1 MFVLRGLPIL
11 IELALLIYC
20 LIDAIQ
26 TPTDKVR
33 NLPKVGWI
41 LLIIFFPLVG
51 AIAWLVAGRPSRSV
65 VGPTGPTAG
74 GGRRGPL
81 APDDDPEFLAQ
92 LRSVDREQERTLD
105 SWEAD
110 LRRRE
115 DELRRRRTEDDP
127 PTPGP

>member
-1 MFVLRGLPIL
+1 MFVLRDLPIL

-26 TPTDKVR
+26 TPTEKVR

-51 AIAWLVAGRPSRSV
+51 AIAWLVAGRPPRAV
-65 VGPTGPTAG
+65 AGPSGAADG
-74 GGRRGPL
+74 GRRRGPL

-115 DELRRRRTEDDP
+115 EELRRRRTEDDP
-127 PTPGP
+127 PTT

>member
-26 TPTDKVR
+26 TPPERIR
-33 NLPKVGWI
+33 NLPKWGWI
-41 LLIIFFPLVG
+41 VLIIVFPLVG
-51 AIAWLVAGRPSRSV
+51 AIAWLVAGRPSRSAPAAPS
-65 VGPTGPTAG
+65 GPPADGAR
-74 GGRRGPL
+74 RRGPL

-92 LRSVDREQERTLD
+92 LRAVDREQARTLD

-115 DELRRRRTEDDP
+115 EELRRRRTEDDP
-127 PTPGP
+127 QA